1 MTVLRIGV
9 VGLGAIAQSVH
20 LPLLSRRWDLFEVA
34 AIADASPALRA
45 SIGEQYGI
53 APGHRHE
60 SLAALLDAESLDA
73 VVLLTSG
80 SHGADALAAIR
91 QGIPVLCEKPL
102 AYSVQEAEELRTA
115 EEEQGRPML
124 LLGYMKEYDPAVLAL
139 ASSLPS
145 GEDVRY
151 VGVEVL
157 HPSGPSQLAYANLR
171 PAAGD
176 VPAAALARFRSADRS
191 HLDAALGEEAPDV
204 ARRLYANVVLGSLIH
219 DIALVRSL
227 FGPLRTVEAV
237 HHWAPQDDPGSIEV
251 AGTLGSGARFH
262 LNWHY
267 MADYPEYRETVT
279 VHHTSGSAELTFGVP
294 YLLNSPTRLRT
305 VEREGA
311 GVVVRERNDVTEAF
325 ETEWEAF
332 HAMVT
337 QKQPP
342 PTGIPEGTTDLRTAQ
357 KITRVLLHGLGVDA
371 AGEVAGA

>member
-80 SHGADALAAIR
+80 SHGTDALAAIR

-102 AYSVQEAEELRTA
+102 AYSVQEAEELRAA

-145 GEDVRY
+145 GEAVRY

-176 VPAAALARFRSADRS
+176 VPAAALARFRDADRT

-267 MADYPEYRETVT
+267 MAHYPEYRETVT

-357 KITRVLLHGLGVDA
+357 KITRVLLDGLGMDA